1 MSFIY
6 GLILILITGIVCY
19 MFSLGIT
26 GLEKINNLRKQ
37 KEEVKHNKIMIVL
50 AILLITTI
58 ILSVALISTYIA
70 IPEENYYITSSIS
83 MLYIF
88 ASLKPLL
95 DTEEKYKISKTFKMI
110 LYTMMSL
117 YVIALFNI
125 VLSAI
130 ILFF

>member
-26 GLEKINNLRKQ
+26 GIEKINTLRKKKQ
-37 KEEVKHNKIMIVL
+37 QKHNKIMIVL

-88 ASLKPLL
+88 TSLKPLL

>member
-6 GLILILITGIVCY
+6 KITMILITGIVCY
-19 MFSLGIT
+19 MFSIGIT
-26 GLEKINNLRKQ
+26 GLEKMNIRKQ
-37 KEEVKHNKIMIVL
+37 KGESKHNKIMLIL
-50 AILLITTI
+50 AILLLITI
-58 ILSVALISTYIA
+58 VLSVALVSTYIDVL
-70 IPEENYYITSSIS
+70 EENYYITSSIS

-88 ASLKPLL
+88 TSLKPLL
-95 DTEEKYKISKTFKMI
+95 DAEEKYKISKTFKMI

>member
-6 GLILILITGIVCY
+6 KLILILTTEIICY

-26 GLEKINNLRKQ
+26 GLEKINNLRKE
-37 KEEVKHNKIMIVL
+37 KEEPKHNKIMFLL
-50 AILLITTI
+50 ATLLITAI
-58 ILSVALISTYIA
+58 ILSVTLVSTYIA

-88 ASLKPLL
+88 TSLKPLL

>member
-6 GLILILITGIVCY
+6 KITMILITGIVCY
-19 MFSLGIT
+19 MFSIGIT
-26 GLEKINNLRKQ
+26 GLEKMNIRKQ
-37 KEEVKHNKIMIVL
+37 KGEPKHNKIMLIL
-50 AILLITTI
+50 AILLLITI
-58 ILSVALISTYIA
+58 VLSVALVSTYIDVL
-70 IPEENYYITSSIS
+70 EENYYITSSIS

-88 ASLKPLL
+88 TSLKPLL
-95 DTEEKYKISKTFKMI
+95 DTEEKYKISKIFKMI

>member
-6 GLILILITGIVCY
+6 KITMILITGIVCY
-19 MFSLGIT
+19 MFSIGIT
-26 GLEKINNLRKQ
+26 GLEKMNIRKQ
-37 KEEVKHNKIMIVL
+37 KGEPKHNKIMLIL
-50 AILLITTI
+50 TILLLITI
-58 ILSVALISTYIA
+58 VLSVALVSTYIDVL
-70 IPEENYYITSSIS
+70 EGNYYITSSIS

-88 ASLKPLL
+88 ISLKPLL
-95 DTEEKYKISKTFKMI
+95 DTEEKYKISRTFKMI